1 MPLSPITP
9 FYNQSVLH
17 HLLYVVFRTFSPKE
31 FCRNLA
37 SFLDEYMPVSMLE
50 IKKYDN
56 FIISKIASYSANS
69 EIFDSPD
76 RIEIPEQIIQ
86 DICQDPYLTQ
96 CKSSAKIIRSTPD
109 NPVGSLFS
117 LIFREN
123 FSCIYYPLLFTDHLP
138 ASIYIS
144 IVTAGTDRYTQEH
157 LQFLDSIRLPLVAA
171 LGISLRNI
179 SPEYSFPMAFS
190 SGFPDGKP
198 SISPRPDS
206 QENSSPHLLTL
217 NEMIR
222 AHILNALKITHGR
235 VSGPKGAAMLLGI
248 PASTL
253 ASQLR
258 RLGIKGVHKKKPS

>member
-1 MPLSPITP
+1 
-9 FYNQSVLH
+9 
-17 HLLYVVFRTFSPKE
+17 
-31 FCRNLA
+31 
-37 SFLDEYMPVSMLE
+37 
-50 IKKYDN
+50 
-56 FIISKIASYSANS
+56 
-69 EIFDSPD
+69 
-76 RIEIPEQIIQ
+76 
-86 DICQDPYLTQ
+86 
-96 CKSSAKIIRSTPD
+96 
-109 NPVGSLFS
+109 
-117 LIFREN
+117 
-123 FSCIYYPLLFTDHLP
+123 
-138 ASIYIS
+138 
-144 IVTAGTDRYTQEH
+144 
-157 LQFLDSIRLPLVAA
+157 
-171 LGISLRNI
+171 
-179 SPEYSFPMAFS
+179 MAFS